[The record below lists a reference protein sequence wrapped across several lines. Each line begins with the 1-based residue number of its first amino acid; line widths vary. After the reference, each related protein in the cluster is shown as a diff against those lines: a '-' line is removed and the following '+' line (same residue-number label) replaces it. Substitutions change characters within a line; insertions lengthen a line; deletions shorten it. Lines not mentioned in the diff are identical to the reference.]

1 MSTPKYIIK
10 TCLLFKTRTCNWP
23 KLNRIIKTK
32 ILPFKL
38 CPICIVLEAESVI
51 EPLRV
56 LVSNAVLF
64 SSKPS
69 TKKLISVWC
78 TCKNYHCY
86 QVHKLLLVLTSCQQP
101 SCLFFQVILFFLN
114 FLQVEILEAIYFNSK
129 TISLHVTYP
138 DMNLYSEMFMLWW
151 CIPGYWWD
159 NSICTLWVPWNM
171 FLNTNAIMVILEN
184 KLIHKGKDIQTQIY
198 PDILMMYMWVL
209 PKLLVTCH
217 KYSFL

>member
-23 KLNRIIKTK
+23 KLNRILKTK

-78 TCKNYHCY
+78 TCKNYHCH

-101 SCLFFQVILFFLN
+101 SCLFSKLF
-114 FLQVEILEAIYFNSK
+114 
-129 TISLHVTYP
+129 
-138 DMNLYSEMFMLWW
+138 
-151 CIPGYWWD
+151 
-159 NSICTLWVPWNM
+159 
-171 FLNTNAIMVILEN
+171 
-184 KLIHKGKDIQTQIY
+184 
-198 PDILMMYMWVL
+198 
-209 PKLLVTCH
+209 
-217 KYSFL
+217 YSFLTSFRWKYWEQFILIAKQYLCMLHIQIWIYTVKCLCCDDVFQGTDGTIVYVPYGYPGICF